1 MMRIAAVIPA
11 RGGSIG
17 LPGKNIKPLNGVPLI
32 GRTILAA
39 KQSRYSLDVYVSSDS
54 PEILQAAGQF
64 GAIAIERPLVLAGS
78 TASSESALIHALQVL
93 AQCGTPVVVLVFLQ
107 CTSPF
112 TSAVHLDAPCHF
124 PPTLAVG
131 QSSASLLVGITFV
144 LTCFFRCSPF
154 Y

>member
-17 LPGKNIKPLNGVPLI
+17 LPCKNIKPLNGVPLI

-64 GAIAIERPLVLAGS
+64 GAIAIERPLVLAGL
-78 TASSESALIHALQVL
+78 TASSEFAIIHALTVIDHCVL
-93 AQCGTPVVVLVFLQ
+93 TVDVVVFLQ
-107 CTSPF
+107 FNSPF
-112 TSAVHLDAPCHF
+112 TSASY
-124 PPTLAVG
+124 TI
-131 QSSASLLVGITFV
+131 SV
-144 LTCFFRCSPF
+144 LTS
-154 Y
+154 

>member
-64 GAIAIERPLVLAGS
+64 GAIAIERPLVRAGS
-78 TASSESALIHALQVL
+78 TASSESALIHAFPVI
-93 AQCGTPVVVLVFLQ
+93 AQCGTPGDVR
-107 CTSPF
+107 SE
-112 TSAVHLDAPCHF
+112 DRR
-124 PPTLAVG
+124 VG
-131 QSSASLLVGITFV
+131 KKW
-144 LTCFFRCSPF
+144 
-154 Y
+154 

>member
-64 GAIAIERPLVLAGS
+64 GAIAIERPLVLTGS
-78 TASSESALIHALQVL
+78 TASSESALIHALQVIEIGR
-93 AQCGTPVVVLVFLQ
+93 AHVVTPVTNKHLV
-107 CTSPF
+107 CR
-112 TSAVHLDAPCHF
+112 
-124 PPTLAVG
+124 
-131 QSSASLLVGITFV
+131 LL
-144 LTCFFRCSPF
+144 LEKNN
-154 Y
+154 